1 MDKVLIIT
9 HKLVDNSL
17 DQSLCEKL
25 VHIAKTLKAELVDII
40 CINLPTKNAS
50 IKLSANTI
58 SRLKDYSIILVNND
72 EISNLI
78 MAQVATILNSSIVGN
93 VIKFFSSDRV
103 LSTKYTSKINA
114 EIFNKNA
121 YKLYSVSTSVFSDQ
135 TTMEEVHSVIHD
147 NAITKSIPL
156 PNDIIHD
163 NGNDNS
169 VLKQAQCIVAGGIAL
184 KNADNFKHLI
194 VKLAEKLKG
203 EYAGS
208 LVAAEQKLLPFNRHV
223 GQTGVSV
230 NPNLYLAVGISGAPQ
245 HLLGII
251 GSKKII
257 AINNASNAPI
267 FEYADYGLI
276 ADLFEILP
284 KLLQDL

>member
-9 HKLVDNSL
+9 HKLVNDSL
-17 DQSLCEKL
+17 DQSTCEKL
-25 VHIAKTLKAELVDII
+25 FHIAETIKTESVDII

-58 SRLKDYSIILVNND
+58 SRLTGYSIILVNND

-78 MAQVATILNSSIVGN
+78 IAQVATILNSSIVGN

-114 EIFNKNA
+114 EILNKNT

-135 TTMEEVHSVIHD
+135 TTLEEVNSITQD
-147 NAITKSIPL
+147 NAIIQILPL
-156 PNDIIHD
+156 PNDITQD
-163 NGNDNS
+163 NSSDTS
-169 VLKQAQCIVAGGIAL
+169 VLKQAQCIIAGGIAL
-184 KNADNFKHLI
+184 KNADNFKNLI
-194 VKLAEKLKG
+194 IKLAEKLKG

-245 HLLGII
+245 HLLGIV

-257 AINNASNAPI
+257 AINNAANAPI

-284 KLLQDL
+284 KILQDL